1 MEDVQGASNDS
12 TEEFAISEELIQSP
26 THKHANTSVIDF
38 DGLLTTP
45 LSLHEDLTE
54 GCGGQL
60 WPAGMVLARYML
72 QQNKDAYIAGLSA
85 HLRIDLPDKV
95 LTIEGSLAIATG
107 CNFQEPLYI
116 TDQKPMLAL
125 MQQNVRLNNLDA
137 CVLPA
142 VLDWGEPIRST
153 IPVHPDV
160 LLAADCVYFE
170 PAFPLLQNTLCQL
183 IGPKTTCY
191 FCFKKRRRADLQ
203 FMKAARKMFNVREIT
218 DDLNKEAYKKENIF
232 LYDARTKFIS

>member
-1 MEDVQGASNDS
+1 MEDGQGASNDS
-12 TEEFAISEELIQSP
+12 TEEFAISEELVQSP
-26 THKHANTSVIDF
+26 SHKHANTSVIDF

-72 QQNKDAYIAGLSA
+72 QQNRELLNGKIILELGAGGGL
-85 HLRIDLPDKV
+85 V
-95 LTIEGSLAIATG
+95 GLAIAKG

-116 TDQKPMLAL
+116 TDQNPMLAL

-137 CVLPA
+137 RVLPA

-170 PAFPLLQNTLCQL
+170 PAFPLLQTTLFQL

-218 DDLNKEAYKKENIF
+218 DDLNKEAYKKNIF
-232 LYDARTKFIS
+232 LYDAHTKLIS